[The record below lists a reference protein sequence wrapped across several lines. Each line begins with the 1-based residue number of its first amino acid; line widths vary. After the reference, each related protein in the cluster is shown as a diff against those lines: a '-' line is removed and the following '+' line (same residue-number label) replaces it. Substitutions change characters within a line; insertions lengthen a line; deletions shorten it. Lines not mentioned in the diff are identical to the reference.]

1 MTRPRRALRGV
12 RPTPT
17 QLIIAAR
24 SGLTMYAAGVARSTS
39 ASITS
44 TVTTGRT
51 LLDPGALRS
60 RTARLHRAE
69 PRKELIR
76 TGVAALAITALG
88 LGAAGAMAATS
99 SAINSADPAASTSAS
114 VSWPAFERRIQ
125 GTSRDAGR
133 PDIQTAETKRAEE
146 LAAGAAKVSQAGQK
160 AAINERAK
168 ELAGAST
175 DTSKA
180 ARAMQTKQD
189 QKEKQAK
196 QEQAKQEQG
205 KKVVPLDSYRIAAQF
220 GAVGVWARYHTG
232 TDFSAP
238 LGTPIHSAAAGVVTH
253 AGSGGEAGG
262 WAGFYVVVR
271 HADGYSTLYAH
282 MNPALAVS
290 VGQSVGA
297 GELIG
302 HVGLTGRTFG
312 PHCHI
317 ELYAPGTTPGDV
329 YSAINLMPWLNAG

>member
-17 QLIIAAR
+17 QLFTSAR
-24 SGLTMYAAGVARSTS
+24 SGLTACATKVSSSVATTVSVTLPAAVHTRITGS
-39 ASITS
+39 AD
-44 TVTTGRT
+44 RF
-51 LLDPGALRS
+51 
-60 RTARLHRAE
+60 HRAE
-69 PRKELIR
+69 PRKELLR
-76 TGVAALAITALG
+76 TGLAVLTITALG

-99 SAINSADPAASTSAS
+99 SALNSADPAPSTTAS
-114 VSWPAFERRIQ
+114 VNWEAFEQRGQ
-125 GTSRDAGR
+125 STSRDASR
-133 PDIQTAETKRAEE
+133 PEIETAEHQRATE
-146 LAAGAAKVSQAGQK
+146 LAAAAAKVSQAGRQ

-168 ELAGAST
+168 ELAGAAT

-180 ARAMQTKQD
+180 ARAMKD
-189 QKEKQAK
+189 KQA
-196 QEQAKQEQG
+196 EQAKQDKD
-205 KKVVPLDSYRIAAQF
+205 KKVVPLDNYRIVAGF
-220 GAVGVWARYHTG
+220 GAVGSWARYHTG

-282 MNPALAVS
+282 MNPALAVG
-290 VGQSVGA
+290 VGQGVSA